1 MPTRVLLS
9 VKPQFAEA
17 ILAGTKKFEFRRALF
32 RNPDVDT
39 VVLYASS
46 PIQRVIGEFRIADI
60 LALAPAA
67 LWARTHRWSG
77 IDRSYF
83 YEYFRER
90 EVGFA
95 LQVDRPRAY
104 RRHLSL
110 QHHFGIAYPP
120 QSFCYL
126 S

>member
-9 VKPQFAEA
+9 VKPRFAEA
-17 ILAGTKKFEFRRALF
+17 ILAGTKKFEFRRSLF
-32 RNPDVDT
+32 RNPDVET

-46 PIQRVIGEFRIADI
+46 PVQRVIGEFRIAEI
-60 LALAPAA
+60 LALTPPE

-83 YEYFRER
+83 DEYFRER

-95 LQVDRPRAY
+95 LKVENPRSY
-104 RRHLSL
+104 RRPLSL

>member
-9 VKPQFAEA
+9 VKPRFAEA
-17 ILAGTKKFEFRRALF
+17 IIAGTKKFEFRRALF

-46 PIQRVIGEFRIADI
+46 PVQRVIGEFRIADI
-60 LALAPAA
+60 LALSPDE

-83 YEYFRER
+83 DEYFHER

-95 LQVDRPRAY
+95 LQVGRARAY
-104 RRHLSL
+104 RRPLSL
-110 QHHFGIAYPP
+110 QQHYGISYPP

>member
-9 VKPQFAEA
+9 VKPRFAEA

-32 RNPDVDT
+32 RSPDVET

-46 PIQRVIGEFRIADI
+46 PVQRVIGEFRIADI
-60 LALAPAA
+60 LSLAPSE

-83 YEYFRER
+83 DEYFRER

-95 LQVDRPRAY
+95 LKVENPRAY
-104 RRHLSL
+104 RRPLSL
-110 QHHFGIAYPP
+110 KHHFGITYPP

>member
-9 VKPQFAEA
+9 VKPRFAEA

-32 RNPDVDT
+32 RNPDVET

-60 LALAPAA
+60 LALTPAE

-77 IDRSYF
+77 IERSYF
-83 YEYFRER
+83 DEYFHER

-95 LQVDRPRAY
+95 LQVERPRAY
-104 RRHLSL
+104 RRPLSL
-110 QHHFGIAYPP
+110 QQHFGISYPP

>member
-9 VKPQFAEA
+9 VKPRFAEA
-17 ILAGTKKFEFRRALF
+17 IIAGTKKFEFRRALF
-32 RNPDVDT
+32 RDPDVDT

-46 PIQRVIGEFRIADI
+46 PVQRVVGEFRIADI
-60 LALAPAA
+60 LALTPDE

-83 YEYFRER
+83 DEYFHER

-95 LQVDRPRAY
+95 LQVESARAY
-104 RRHLSL
+104 RRPLSL
-110 QHHFGIAYPP
+110 QQHYGISYPP

>member
-9 VKPQFAEA
+9 VKPRFAEA

-60 LALAPAA
+60 LALTPDE

-77 IDRSYF
+77 IDRTYF
-83 YEYFRER
+83 DEYFHER

-95 LQVDRPRAY
+95 LQVERARAY
-104 RRHLSL
+104 RRPLSL
-110 QHHFGIAYPP
+110 LQHFGISYPP